1 MSGDLGG
8 YLSYRLTAQADL
20 GVMFD
25 AEIAAHPQ
33 LQFMTLD
40 IQKRWFEQCYEHC
53 ASTGFEID
61 GIAVGGAIYDGEEF
75 HIAVLPAYYGCWGRL
90 WQPTL
95 TWLCSVAD
103 PVRARVAKS
112 NTRCLRF
119 ADHSR
124 FPRIAEDD
132 KYVTYLGSS
141 QTRIYGKRLRDPT

>member
-1 MSGDLGG
+1 MTR
-8 YLSYRLTAQADL
+8 YRLTAQADL

-25 AEIAAHPQ
+25 AEVSQYPQ
-33 LQFMTLD
+33 SPLISLEL
-40 IQKRWFEQCYEHC
+40 QKRVFEKFYADCP
-53 ASTGFEID
+53 STGFEID

-75 HIAVLPAYYGCWGRL
+75 HIAVLPAYYGRWGRL

-95 TWLCSVAD
+95 DWLFSVAD

-141 QTRIYGKRLRDPT
+141 QTRVHGKRLHDPA